1 MGPTGPLLVVIYSQN
16 NKFVTGLKIKATG
29 GSNFNLSPDYHF
41 IYPGK
46 MNDQLQEKTSRAQ
59 KSYFSAV
66 DNILIIQIDFLLENC
81 NNS

>member
-1 MGPTGPLLVVIYSQN
+1 MKAIRAVIKGHITCNNCNSQVCLMGPTGPLVVVIYSQN

-46 MNDQLQEKTSRAQ
+46 MNDQLQEKNQ
-59 KSYFSAV
+59 
-66 DNILIIQIDFLLENC
+66 
-81 NNS
+81 